1 MATKKITDFTFDA
14 KNANRGSER
23 GAYMLERS
31 LEKFGAGRS
40 ILVDKHGTVIAG
52 NKTLAKAGEMGLEDV
67 IVVQTNG
74 DKVVAV
80 QRMDLDL
87 AKDERA
93 RELAF
98 ADNRVS
104 EISLEW
110 DADQILQDIESGL
123 DISDFFKND
132 EVEKIMAQANG
143 HVPEQAESI
152 PSDVEK
158 RTEPSDLWKLG
169 DHRLL
174 CGDAEAQADVER
186 LMDGATP
193 NLMVTDPPYGVNYD
207 PEWRTRAAEKGLIG
221 FATRREGKVQN
232 DDRIDWTEAWRLS
245 TASVAYV
252 WHAGRYASEVQATL
266 ESAGYEARSQ
276 IIWSKDSF
284 SISRGHYHW
293 QHEPCWYAVK
303 KGEAADW
310 IGDRSQSTVWE
321 IAKNDGMDQGNHG
334 TQKPIECMQRPI
346 RNHSGDVYDPFVGS
360 GTTIIASE
368 ILHRTCYAMDIDPH
382 YCDVAIQRWE
392 TFTGEKA
399 EKL

>member
-123 DISDFFKND
+123 D
-132 EVEKIMAQANG
+132 
-143 HVPEQAESI
+143 
-152 PSDVEK
+152 
-158 RTEPSDLWKLG
+158 
-169 DHRLL
+169 
-174 CGDAEAQADVER
+174 
-186 LMDGATP
+186 TP